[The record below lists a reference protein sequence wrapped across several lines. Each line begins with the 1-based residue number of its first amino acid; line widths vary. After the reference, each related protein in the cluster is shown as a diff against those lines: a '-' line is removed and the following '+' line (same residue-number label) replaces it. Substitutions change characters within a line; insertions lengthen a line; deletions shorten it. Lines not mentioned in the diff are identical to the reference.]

1 MDVMHPNRSVFAI
14 GDYRH
19 NVQTGEQVQKHTTNV
34 SEAPK
39 DLYGWNPADPHP
51 ITAKIGSKI

>member
-1 MDVMHPNRSVFAI
+1 MHPKRSVFAI